1 MSIKKELLNEL
12 SEKQLRQLADEKGVS
27 FKLNQTQKIYYE
39 DWNEKDVLIDMMNDY
54 QQLSIKDIEKFIL
67 EEKTS

>member
-54 QQLSIKDIEKFIL
+54 QQLAIKDIEKVIL